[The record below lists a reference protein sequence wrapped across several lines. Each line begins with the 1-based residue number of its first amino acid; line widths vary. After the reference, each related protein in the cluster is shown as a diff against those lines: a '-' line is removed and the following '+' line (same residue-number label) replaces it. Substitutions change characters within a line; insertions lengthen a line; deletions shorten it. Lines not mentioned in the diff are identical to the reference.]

1 MANARSYSFSSVGE
15 TVEEYRQSNRIEDL
29 VGGLTPVGIK
39 TPLEL
44 GGEKDGLLVMNWTT
58 PLAIKDNL
66 KNLLLTNHGER
77 LGMYDFGA
85 NLQELLF
92 ELGTDDFDKEAM
104 TRISKAV
111 AKYMPYVSLE
121 GFETVTEGTTSTGLS
136 MIGIRVTYSV
146 TLASV
151 TDQMIEIILYSAG

>member
-1 MANARSYSFSSVGE
+1 MANATTYSFSSVGE
-15 TVEEYRQSNRIEDL
+15 TVEEYRQSNRVDDA

-44 GGEKDGLLVMNWTT
+44 GQEKDGLLAMNWTT

-92 ELGTDDFDKEAM
+92 ELGSDSFDSEAM
-104 TRISKAV
+104 LRISGAV
-111 AKYMPYVSLE
+111 SKYMPYVALQD
-121 GFETVTEGTTSTGLS
+121 FEVVTDGATAAGLS
-136 MIGIRVTYSV
+136 TIGIRITYSV
-146 TLASV
+146 ALAGV
-151 TDQMIEIILYSAG
+151 TGQVLEVILYSAG

>member
-1 MANARSYSFSSVGE
+1 MANAKSYSFSSVGE
-15 TVEEYRQSNRIEDL
+15 TVEEYRQSNRIAERT
-29 VGGLTPVGIK
+29 GGLTPVGIK

-58 PLAIKDNL
+58 TAAIKDNL

-92 ELGTDDFDKEAM
+92 ELGTDDFDAEAM
-104 TRISKAV
+104 RRIQLAV
-111 AKYMPYVSLE
+111 GKYMPYVALS
-121 GFETVTEGTTSTGLS
+121 GFEVVTEGSTAEGLS
-136 MIGIRVTYSV
+136 MIGIKVSYSV
-146 TLASV
+146 VLANA
-151 TDQMIEIILYSAG
+151 TNELIEIILYSGG